1 MNIVS
6 RYSILILFVLFT
18 QNGFAQE
25 QKTPRVIEIGIA
37 VNDIQAA
44 TKKYQQIMGITHW
57 QIADLFPA
65 DTKQQLPSVRVARGK
80 FGDLQ
85 IALLQPL
92 AGDSLLKSHLA
103 KNGSSIFHLGV
114 SGFIDIK
121 EFTHESVST
130 RQNFSGSWIDSYAEL
145 GVNLFAHETDFLAVD
160 YWGETQLDKS
170 PINNEPR
177 RVLHLGIVTNDI
189 VENAMSF
196 LNTLGVGPWLRVDFK
211 DPHLSNSQ
219 YIGAKGKIVPFI
231 KIAYAMWGDLQIELL
246 QPISGVSPHRDFL
259 INNGPGAHHLK
270 IDSTKDH
277 DKLVQHYLG
286 NGLSILMQSDNG
298 GAGRTATY
306 MNTVEELGFVLE
318 LTRGHTGL
326 GTLPVVGSIP
336 QAQ

>member
-1 MNIVS
+1 MKLVRCFS
-6 RYSILILFVLFT
+6 FVILIGLFT
-18 QNGFAQE
+18 QTSVAQGE
-25 QKTPRVIEIGIA
+25 KTSRVIEIGVA
-37 VNDIQAA
+37 VNDIQSA
-44 TKKYQQIMGITHW
+44 TKKYQQIMGISHW
-57 QIADLFPA
+57 QIADIFPA
-65 DTKQQLPSVRVARGK
+65 DTKQQLPSVRVARGV

-92 AGDSLLKSHLA
+92 AGDSLVKSHLA
-103 KNGSSIFHLGV
+103 KNGSSIFHLGI
-114 SGFIDIK
+114 SGLIDIK
-121 EFTHESVST
+121 EFKHESVNT

-145 GVNLFAHETDFLAVD
+145 GVNLFVHETDFLAVD

-196 LNTLGVGPWLRVDFK
+196 LNRLGVGPWLRVDFK

-219 YIGAKGKIVPFI
+219 YIGAKGEIVPFI

-246 QPISGVSPHRDFL
+246 EPVSGVSPHRDFL
-259 INNGPGAHHLK
+259 ISHGTGAHHLK

-277 DKLVQHYLG
+277 DQLVQHYLN

-298 GAGRTATY
+298 GTGRTATY
-306 MNTVEELGFVLE
+306 MNTVDELGFVLE

-326 GTLPVVGSIP
+326 GTLPIVGSIP